1 MGKRIAIA
9 GATGAVGIDMIKTL
23 EKRNFPI
30 AELKLLA
37 SKRSV
42 GKTLTYKN
50 TPIKIEELTHN
61 SFKNIDIALFS
72 AGGSIS
78 KEFCPSAVKAG
89 AICVDNSSA
98 FRMEKDVPLI
108 VPEVNPEAIKNHKGI
123 IANPN
128 CSTIIMVVALNP
140 IYKLS
145 PITRIVVSTY
155 QAVSGAGAAAMQEC
169 IQQVSDFLAQ
179 KPLKIEKFAHQI
191 AFNLIPHIDVFTD
204 NGYTKEELKMVY
216 ETQKIFNNPNI
227 KIAAT
232 TVRVPVLRSHS
243 ESIMVETQK
252 KLSLQEIK
260 EAFKKAPGV
269 VLQDNPDKKEYP
281 MPFFTSETDDIAVGR
296 IREDLSSDNGICL
309 WVAGDQL
316 LKGAALNTVQIA
328 ELLLK

>member
-9 GATGAVGIDMIKTL
+9 GATGAVGIEMIKTL

-30 AELKLLA
+30 SKLKLLA
-37 SKRSV
+37 SKRSA

-50 TPIKIEELTHN
+50 TPIKIEELTHD

-78 KEFCPSAVKAG
+78 KEFCPWAVKAG

-98 FRMEKDVPLI
+98 FRLDNHVPLI
-108 VPEVNPEAIKNHKGI
+108 VPEVNPEAIKNHQGI

-128 CSTIIMVVALNP
+128 CSTIIMVMALNP
-140 IYKLS
+140 IHQLS
-145 PITRIVVSTY
+145 PITRVVVSTY
-155 QAVSGAGAAAMQEC
+155 QAVSGAGAAAMEEC
-169 IQQVSDFLAQ
+169 IQQSKDFLAQ

-191 AFNLIPHIDVFTD
+191 AFNLIPHIDAFTD

-216 ETQKIFNNPNI
+216 ETQKIFNNAHM
-227 KIAAT
+227 KIAPT

-243 ESIMVETQK
+243 ESILVETQK
-252 KLSLQEIK
+252 KLSLQEVK
-260 EAFKKAPGV
+260 EAFSKAPGI
-269 VLQDNPDKKEYP
+269 VLQDNPDNKEYP

-296 IREDLSSDNGICL
+296 IREDLSSDTGICL